1 MRKRRVITVLSM
13 AVALSTAIGYGSPL
27 VYAEMN
33 EKEAIS
39 FEELAGVENAAL
51 VLNQNSGSNDIT
63 LALEFSEEYEKSV
76 TSFEVLI
83 QLDQSKIKNV
93 TMSWNE
99 EFTSNQCRYTFD
111 TTTGELK
118 LYVVD
123 KKDLLN
129 GGKITIGKLNLK
141 SDATENFH
149 SYVVLEELKI
159 VDLQHNSDAVTV
171 DRTEQSFEWIASV
184 LPPSTDE
191 PSTDNPSTD
200 KPSTDEPSTDGP
212 STDIPSTDKPSAG
225 NPSTDGSGVTT
236 PSDILVQDIQ
246 LDKTKET
253 LEVGKTVSL
262 TATVL
267 PSNASNR
274 SVTWSS
280 DNEKVAKVSSEGK
293 VTAVGKGT
301 ATITVCSNDGTNV
314 KATAVITVKATSVSA
329 TKVKL
334 SKTSLVLK
342 PKQSKTLKATV
353 LPSKTTNK
361 SVVWSSSNPE
371 VATVKDGKIVAKSVG
386 TTTITVKTKDGSK
399 KKATCLVTVANIKLN
414 KKKATLNKGE
424 TLTLKATVSGES
436 QKVTWK
442 SSNSKIATVTKS
454 GKVTAKKAGTATI
467 TAKANGVKV
476 TFKVTVKK

>member
-99 EFTSNQCRYTFD
+99 EFTSNQCRYTYD

-129 GGKITIGKLNLK
+129 GGKITIGKLNLE

-371 VATVKDGKIVAKSVG
+371 VATVKNGKIIAKSVG

-399 KKATCLVTVANIKLN
+399 KKATCVVTVANIKLN

-442 SSNSKIATVTKS
+442 SSNSKIATVSKS

>member
-99 EFTSNQCRYTFD
+99 EFTSNQCRYTYD

-129 GGKITIGKLNLK
+129 GGKITIGKLNLE

-280 DNEKVAKVSSEGK
+280 DNEKVAKVSSDGK

-371 VATVKDGKIVAKSVG
+371 VATVKNGKIVAKSVG

-399 KKATCLVTVANIKLN
+399 KKATCVVTVANIKLN

-424 TLTLKATVSGES
+424 KLTLKATVSGES

>member
-212 STDIPSTDKPSAG
+212 STDIPSTDKPSVG